1 MLKGIKWVNGNNST
15 RGTTVFYRTSK
26 KKGKEEKL
34 REMAKRTWAI
44 SILLA
49 GSLIGLTGCTENT
62 DKENSQEGKITETQK
77 KPKQKPPEEPQ
88 KVEEQKPI
96 VVNVID
102 PNTNALVKT
111 FLPLDLGFETDP
123 ESYKKEL
130 EKWAKDLARGTET
143 ASGYDQRMILD
154 KIDVNGQI
162 IKGKPQIILDE
173 AELVERVMLAS
184 IKGGDVEVPLDV
196 TESGYKPEDVA
207 QLSEVVLASFSTY
220 FNSSVAGRAK
230 NIELSALAI
239 DNIIVGTQ
247 DIFSF
252 NTTVGPSDAD
262 HGYQPAK
269 EIVNKQLVDGI
280 GGGICQTSS
289 TLFNAVDQVG
299 VSYVEKHHHSLSVG
313 YVPAGRDATVS
324 FGGPDFRFQ
333 NTSGVPFIIKTI
345 YGRGK
350 LTVEVRT
357 SVAYQ
362 SLIAKGN

>member
-1 MLKGIKWVNGNNST
+1 MLKGIKWVNGNNPIQV
-15 RGTTVFYRTSK
+15 TTVFSSNIKEKR
-26 KKGKEEKL
+26 KEEKL

-49 GSLIGLTGCTENT
+49 GSLIGMTGCTEKT
-62 DKENSQEGKITETQK
+62 AKETSQEGKVTSPQK
-77 KPKQKPPEEPQ
+77 KPNQKPREEPQ

-102 PNTNALVKT
+102 PNTNTILKT

-123 ESYKKEL
+123 EAYKKEM
-130 EKWAKDLARGTET
+130 EKWAKELARGTET
-143 ASGYDQRMILD
+143 LIGYDQRMVLD
-154 KIDVNGQI
+154 KIDANGQI

-173 AELVERVMLAS
+173 KELVEKVMMAS
-184 IKGGDVEVPLDV
+184 IKGGDVELPLSM

-207 QLSEVVLASFSTY
+207 HLNEVVLASFTTY
-220 FNSSVAGRAK
+220 FNGSVAGRAK
-230 NIELSALAI
+230 NIELSAQAI

-252 NTTVGPSDAD
+252 NTTVGPSDAE

-333 NTSGVPFIIKTI
+333 NTTGVPFIIKTI
-345 YGRGK
+345 YGKGK
-350 LTVEVRT
+350 VTVEVRT
-357 SVAYQ
+357 SAAYQ
-362 SLIAKGN
+362 SVIAKGN